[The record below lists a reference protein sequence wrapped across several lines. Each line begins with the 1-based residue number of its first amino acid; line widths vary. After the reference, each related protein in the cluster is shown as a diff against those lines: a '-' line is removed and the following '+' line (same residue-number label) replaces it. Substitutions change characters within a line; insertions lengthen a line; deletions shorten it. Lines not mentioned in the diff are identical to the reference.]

1 MVERIVLVSKNKY
14 KRMGTNKICLRD
26 NTKNIGKKYISREQT
41 TLV

>member
-1 MVERIVLVSKNKY
+1 MVERTVLVSKNKY

-26 NTKNIGKKYISREQT
+26 ITKNIRKKYISREQT